1 MTKEIATAP
10 TSKQMHEPLH
20 ELTDGELDQVTGGV
34 VVTAIIAVLI
44 GLLPPPAPSYP
55 TKSANGCDCN

>member
-34 VVTAIIAVLI
+34 VVNAIIAVLI
-44 GLLPPPAPSYP
+44 GLLPPPS
-55 TKSANGCDCN
+55 TTGCDCN